1 MYTIELSWPPSVN
14 QYWEHVYNA
23 KLRRVQVFPS
33 KAALSFKVQTATLV
47 RKKGAPPRFQ
57 NAIQIEIDAYPP
69 DRRKR
74 DSDNIVKATF
84 DALTYSNVWRDD
96 YQVVDFRVRRFDETG
111 DKLIVRITELA
122 QLPLRIEG
130 STDKLD
136 YLRA

>member
-33 KAALSFKVQTATLV
+33 KAALSFKVQTAALV

>member
-33 KAALSFKVQTATLV
+33 KAALSFKVQTAALV

-74 DSDNIVKATF
+74 DSDNILKATF

>member
-33 KAALSFKVQTATLV
+33 KAALSFKVQTAALV

-74 DSDNIVKATF
+74 DSDNILKATF

-122 QLPLRIEG
+122 QLPLRIED
-130 STDKLD
+130 SDKLD